1 MVSLYILYIFTCLI
15 KIFSISTFF
24 GLRWQVLMDDLVYF
38 GFVDG
43 ASRHTRNLAST
54 AWVIYYP
61 TGQLMMSRGVCIGPT
76 LNNMAEY
83 TAVINLLSEA
93 ISYEIDSLVVYLDS
107 QLIVSQ
113 LNNIYRV
120 RDPCLYRQYL
130 RLRLL
135 RRSSIYINYLHIPR
149 SHNWLTNSNA
159 NQALDWH
166 IIHSSQ

>member
-1 MVSLYILYIFTCLI
+1 
-15 KIFSISTFF
+15 
-24 GLRWQVLMDDLVYF
+24 MDDLIYF
-38 GFVDG
+38 GFTDS
-43 ASRHTRNLAST
+43 ASQHTQNLTSV

-61 TGQLMMSRGVCIGPT
+61 TSQLMVSRGVCISPAS
-76 LNNMAEY
+76 NNMAKY

-93 ISYEIDSLVVYLDS
+93 ISYGIDSLVVYLDS

-120 RDPCLYRQYL
+120 RDPCLYHQYL
-130 RLRLL
+130 RVKLL
-135 RRSSIYINYLHIPR
+135 QRSFTYINYFHIPR
-149 SHNWLTNSNA
+149 SHNWLAYSIA